1 MAMFAYKE
9 EHPDVT
15 FASIAEIFTEQ
26 LNKKIHRT
34 MVQKNYHKIKKQ
46 KEEGLEI
53 KIECMLTNRLLLAIT
68 LK

>member
-26 LNKKIHRT
+26 LRLILRICDWMAEK
-34 MVQKNYHKIKKQ
+34 
-46 KEEGLEI
+46 
-53 KIECMLTNRLLLAIT
+53 MLLT
-68 LK
+68 L